1 MSRLR
6 WIAASLALLAACS
19 SGGGGASLKLDG
31 SPRRPDDQGVATE
44 VGRERIVLDGERS
57 YSVSAQ
63 LKSFSTQT
71 LETVPLITR
80 KGQYVQV
87 GLDGET
93 VIWIAGIAGVIPSKP
108 PRVHYQG
115 TLVRVDGSD
124 AVFKDG
130 TVLRLAKR
138 VDRPKPGAYTVLIDP
153 GAHLVVDLRPM

>member
-1 MSRLR
+1 M
-6 WIAASLALLAACS
+6 ALALLAACS
-19 SGGGGASLKLDG
+19 SGGDGASLKLDG

-44 VGRERIVLDGERS
+44 VGRERIVLDGKRS

-87 GLDGET
+87 GLDGKT
-93 VIWIAGIAGVIPSKP
+93 VVWIAGIAGVIPSKP

-115 TLVRVDGSD
+115 SLVRVDGSD
-124 AVFKDG
+124 AIFKDG
-130 TVLRLAKR
+130 TVLRLGQSAAGS
-138 VDRPKPGAYTVLIDP
+138 KPGSYTALIDP
-153 GAHLVVDLRPM
+153 GSHLVVEMRPM